1 MSIKKSHKFTAQF
14 LEEVA
19 AETRYRKLGVRVGG
33 SSWMA
38 LSATSR
44 WVDGKEKL
52 DHGHKF
58 PKFGW
63 DRRC

>member
-33 SSWMA
+33 SSWIMLPIVSRRGVAKRSWTMA
-38 LSATSR
+38 TN
-44 WVDGKEKL
+44 
-52 DHGHKF
+52 F
-58 PKFGW
+58 PNLAGT
-63 DRRC
+63 